1 MEVGACHDGLCVHF
15 PWTPRR
21 HNAVWVIVDQL
32 TKLALFLA
40 VRMTFTLE
48 EFCRLYI
55 REIVRLHGVLVSI
68 ISDKDPRFTAYFWKS
83 FQKAMG
89 TQFYYEHYVSSE
101 DIW

>member
-1 MEVGACHDGLCVHF
+1 MDFVTHLS
-15 PWTPRR
+15 WTPQR

-48 EFCRLYI
+48 EFFRLYI
-55 REIVRLHGVLVSI
+55 CEIVRLHGVLVSI
-68 ISDKDPRFTAYFWKS
+68 ISDMDPRFTAYFWES

-89 TQFYYEHYVSSE
+89 TQFDYKHCVSSE
-101 DIW
+101 DRW